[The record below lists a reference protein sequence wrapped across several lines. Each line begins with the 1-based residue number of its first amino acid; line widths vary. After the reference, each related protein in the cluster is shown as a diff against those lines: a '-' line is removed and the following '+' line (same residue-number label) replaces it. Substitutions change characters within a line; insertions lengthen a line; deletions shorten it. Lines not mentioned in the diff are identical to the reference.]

1 MIKLCSFS
9 PYLSSADYT
18 RSKINNT
25 NIWKANGFNNSS
37 TTIEINYKSN
47 HVKLN
52 INSFVAA
59 YCEIDTISRLHHL
72 LEVIDERISVDSID
86 RNIIDILHCLC
97 FAKIIK

>member
-52 INSFVAA
+52 TNNFVAA
-59 YCEIDTISRLHHL
+59 YCKIDTISRLHHL
-72 LEVIDERISVDSID
+72 LEVIDEMNFLILKVEK
-86 RNIIDILHCLC
+86 IIDIFNCL
-97 FAKIIK
+97 